1 MFNIGLPDM
10 LVREEEADGK
20 LLALH
25 LYYPTTGPAPTRV
38 IMHSLLDIHGDER
51 FMIPATKDDTIN
63 DVMMSCEKFT
73 KRVTEFK
80 PSFDAMNMMQ
90 YPYPI
95 KNATARQYSSMYQS
109 MDVTEIQQ
117 AHPPVYTEATP

>member
-51 FMIPATKDDTIN
+51 FMIPATKDDT
-63 DVMMSCEKFT
+63 MSCEKFT
-73 KRVTEFK
+73 KRVMEFK
-80 PSFDAMNMMQ
+80 PITDVMNMTQ
-90 YPYPI
+90 YPYPTHE
-95 KNATARQYSSMYQS
+95 ATCKQYENDLRI
-109 MDVTEIQQ
+109 MDMSEIAQT
-117 AHPPVYTEATP
+117 HPPVYTEVAE